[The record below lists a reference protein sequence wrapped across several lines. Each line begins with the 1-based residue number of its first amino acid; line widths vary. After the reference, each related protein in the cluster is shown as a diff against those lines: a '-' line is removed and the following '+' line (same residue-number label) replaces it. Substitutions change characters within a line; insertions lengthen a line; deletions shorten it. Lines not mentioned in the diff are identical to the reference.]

1 MADSNPNVQAVA
13 GTTMISRPVRE
24 APASWPSP
32 RGRVDPAHPDVSKST
47 PPEPRLEVDQIQGN
61 ILPGFLKDFETLLF
75 LKIDIDHVADC
86 KQWLRELVPL
96 IATADEVLT
105 FSRLFKAIRHRR
117 QRESNAVKA
126 TWVNIAFS
134 FNGLKLLTDD
144 ADIFKDKAFKAG
156 LAARAVADPSA
167 NVEGLGD
174 PAGPKAEGNPSNWV
188 VGGPSNE
195 ADIVL
200 IAQSDDRDDLFDQVE
215 QIEDSIYAFRRAD
228 GTPASSGV
236 HIIFKQHGANL
247 PGSLSGHEHFGFLD
261 GVSQPGIRGYVS
273 DDGTNVLTPR
283 QNPRDEN
290 QGKPGQDL
298 LWPGEFVFGYQ
309 GQSAQKPVEEP
320 GDPVHAGPTWADN
333 GSFLVFR
340 RLRQDVAGF
349 HTFLHEQAQQLKLDP
364 KFVGAKIVGR
374 WPSGAPILRAAKADN
389 ASLGNDD
396 CANND
401 FEFFKAD
408 PSLAQ
413 PGSPPPP
420 DTVPP
425 VGTDDQCMPPKQS
438 MFNASPGDQKETIC
452 PAFGHIRK
460 AYPRD
465 DITPA
470 APGDSDKSEQ
480 ATQTHRLL
488 RRGIPFGPASLST
501 PDAPFPDEA
510 DRGLLFAAYMTS
522 IENQFEFVTQKWV
535 NNPNF
540 KEAGV
545 GFDLVIGQNAGDNR
559 VRTAKLK
566 LDDPN
571 HPETT
576 LTAPKDWVIPTG
588 GGYFFAPS
596 ISALENELSQ

>member
-1 MADSNPNVQAVA
+1 MITTNVSVP
-13 GTTMISRPVRE
+13 IRE
-24 APASWPSP
+24 APASSPSP
-32 RGRVDPAHPDVSKST
+32 RGMVDPAHPEVSQGKF
-47 PPEPRLEVDQIQGN
+47 PEPRLKVDQIQGN

-75 LKIDIDHVADC
+75 LKIDHVADC

-105 FSRLFKAIRHRR
+105 FNRLFKAIRHRR
-117 QRESNAVKA
+117 GRDSNSVKA

-134 FNGLKLLTDD
+134 YSALKELTKGTPADVATTVFTD
-144 ADIFKDKAFKAG
+144 ASFKNG
-156 LAARAVADPSA
+156 LAAQSPS
-167 NVEGLGD
+167 LGD
-174 PAGPKAEGNPSNWV
+174 PTDPQAESNPNKWV

-200 IAQSDDRDDLFDQVE
+200 IVQSDDRDDLFDQVE
-215 QIEDSIYAFRRAD
+215 QLEDSIYAFRRPD
-228 GTPASSGV
+228 GSPAASGV
-236 HIIFKQHGANL
+236 HVTFKQHGANL
-247 PGSLSGHEHFGFLD
+247 PGSLAGHEQFGFLD

-309 GQSAQKPVEEP
+309 GQNAEKPVEEP

-349 HTFLHEQAQQLKLDP
+349 HTFLQEQGQKFGRDP

-374 WPSGAPILRAAKADN
+374 WPSGAPILRASKGDN
-389 ASLGNDD
+389 APLGNDD

-401 FEFFKAD
+401 FDFFKQD
-408 PSLAQ
+408 PSLDKPQ
-413 PGSPPPP
+413 PGPPPP
-420 DTVPP
+420 DS
-425 VGTDDQCMPPKQS
+425 VGSDDRCSQPKL
-438 MFNASPGDQKETIC
+438 FAASPGDQKEMIC

-460 AYPRD
+460 TYPRD

-470 APGDSDKSEQ
+470 APGDSVKSEQ

-488 RRGIPFGPASLST
+488 RRGIPYGPASLST
-501 PDAPFPDEA
+501 PDAPFLDEV

-522 IENQFEFVTQKWV
+522 ITNQFEFVTRVWV
-535 NNPNF
+535 NNSNF
-540 KEAGV
+540 KEGGV
-545 GFDLVIGQNAGDNR
+545 GFDLVIGQNPNPAANR
-559 VRTAKLK
+559 VRTAKLI

-571 HPETT
+571 HPET

-596 ISALENELSQ
+596 ISALENELSN